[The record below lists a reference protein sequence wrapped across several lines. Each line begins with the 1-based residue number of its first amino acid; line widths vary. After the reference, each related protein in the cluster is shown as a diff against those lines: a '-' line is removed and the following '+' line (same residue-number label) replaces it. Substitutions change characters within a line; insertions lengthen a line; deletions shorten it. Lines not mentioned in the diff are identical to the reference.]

1 MDEEIRHKII
11 HLALSLFKQYGT
23 KSTTMEDIAD
33 ALKISKKTLYMY
45 FHSKKELLQAT
56 LDHNFALH
64 ERKIVEILSQDF
76 TSLEKF
82 MRIYEYAISF
92 LVTYHP
98 SYFYDIKKYHREIDK
113 SYETRKKEMISNR
126 ILALLQKA
134 QEDGEI
140 IPSAN
145 LELFCKLYLIDLDE
159 NLSFINL
166 RKKYPIHELL
176 NHFIIFNLRGIATD
190 PSKIPVH

>member
-134 QEDGEI
+134 QEDGEEPVRLVVKPPPI
-140 IPSAN
+140 QPDKSPYWA
-145 LELFCKLYLIDLDE
+145 LR
-159 NLSFINL
+159 SFTWW
-166 RKKYPIHELL
+166 RHEEQVPHADQFLAY
-176 NHFIIFNLRGIATD
+176 RDAA
-190 PSKIPVH
+190 